1 MSKIVAFSGSYSKP
15 SKTSSLVEN
24 IAKNAAERHG
34 SIIQHYDMSDLGSSL
49 GLAQRVNDLD
59 EQAKKIIDAFASA
72 DALIIGSPVY
82 KGSYPGLFK
91 HFIDLLDPTILYGKP
106 ILLAASGGG
115 QRHAL
120 VVEHQLR
127 PLFGFFMAHSLPTAI
142 YASSQDYSE
151 DSKIISTELLGRI
164 DQAVGEFSP
173 FIGRKGT
180 NLLQDYFNPL
190 DQPNLQAKIQEAN

>member
-1 MSKIVAFSGSYSKP
+1 MSKIIAFSGSYSKP
-15 SKTSSLVEN
+15 SKTFSLVEN
-24 IAKNAAERHG
+24 IAKNAAERHVAHL
-34 SIIQHYDMSDLGSSL
+34 QHYDMSDLGLSL
-49 GLAQRVNDLD
+49 GVAQRVSDLD
-59 EQAKKIIDAFASA
+59 DQAKIIINEIASA

-91 HFIDLLDPTILYGKP
+91 HFIDLLDPEILYGKP

-142 YASSQDYSE
+142 YASSQDFSE

-173 FIGRKGT
+173 FISKKSS
-180 NLLQDYFNPL
+180 NYFNL
-190 DQPNLQAKIQEAN
+190 IDQPSFQEKILEVS

>member
-120 VVEHQLR
+120 VLEHQLR

-151 DSKIISTELLGRI
+151 DSKIISPELLGRI

-173 FIGRKGT
+173 FIGRKET

-190 DQPNLQAKIQEAN
+190 DQPNLQAKIQEAS

>member
-15 SKTSSLVEN
+15 SKTFSLVEN

-34 SIIQHYDMSDLGSSL
+34 AELQHYDMSDLGLSL
-49 GLAQRVNDLD
+49 GVAQRVSDLD
-59 EQAKKIIDAFASA
+59 DQAKLIVDAFTNA

-91 HFIDLLDPTILYGKP
+91 HFIDLLDPSILYGKP

-151 DSKIISTELLGRI
+151 DSAIISTELLGRI

-173 FIGRKGT
+173 FIGRRGPNILK
-180 NLLQDYFNPL
+180 DYFNPL
-190 DQPNLQAKIQEAN
+190 EQQEFQTKIQEVS

>member
-1 MSKIVAFSGSYSKP
+1 MSKIVAFSGSYNKP
-15 SKTSSLVEN
+15 SKTFSLVEN

-34 SIIQHYDMSDLGSSL
+34 SAVQYYDMQDLGSSL
-49 GLAQRVNDLD
+49 GLAQHVNDLD
-59 EQAKKIIDAFASA
+59 EHAKKIIDAMANA

-91 HFIDLLDPTILYGKP
+91 HFFDLLDPAMLYGKP

-120 VVEHQLR
+120 MVEHQLR

-151 DSKIISTELLGRI
+151 DSKIISTELLTRI
-164 DQAVGEFSP
+164 NQAVGEFSP
-173 FIGRKGT
+173 FIGRNSAHILK
-180 NLLQDYFNPL
+180 DYFNPL
-190 DQPNLQAKIQEAN
+190 EQQEFQTKIQEVS

>member
-1 MSKIVAFSGSYSKP
+1 MSKIIAFSGSYSKP
-15 SKTSSLVEN
+15 SRTSSLVEN

-34 SIIQHYDMSDLGSSL
+34 SIIQYYDMSDLGSSL

-151 DSKIISTELLGRI
+151 DSKIISPELLGRI

-173 FIGRKGT
+173 FIGRKRT

-190 DQPNLQAKIQEAN
+190 DQPNLQAKIQEAS

>member
-15 SKTSSLVEN
+15 SKTFSLVEN

-34 SIIQHYDMSDLGSSL
+34 SIVQYYDMKDLGSSL
-49 GLAQRVNDLD
+49 GLAQRVSDLD
-59 EQAKKIIDAFASA
+59 EHAKKIIDAMANA

-91 HFIDLLDPTILYGKP
+91 HFFDLLDPAMLYGKP

-120 VVEHQLR
+120 MVEHQLR

-151 DSKIISTELLGRI
+151 DSKIISTELLARI

-173 FIGRKGT
+173 FIDRNSAPILK
-180 NLLQDYFNPL
+180 DYFNPL
-190 DQPNLQAKIQEAN
+190 EQQEFQTKIQEVS

>member
-24 IAKNAAERHG
+24 IAKNAAGRHG
-34 SIIQHYDMSDLGSSL
+34 SIIQYYDMSDLGSSL

-120 VVEHQLR
+120 VLEHQLR

-151 DSKIISTELLGRI
+151 DSKIISPELLGRI

-173 FIGRKGT
+173 FIGRKET

-190 DQPNLQAKIQEAN
+190 DQPNLQAKIQEAS

>member
-1 MSKIVAFSGSYSKP
+1 MSKIIAFSGSYSKP

-151 DSKIISTELLGRI
+151 DSKIISPELLGRI

-190 DQPNLQAKIQEAN
+190 DQPNLQAKIQEAS